1 MNQQTLDTI
10 RKLSKTMRGITII
23 TATQLSRQRT
33 ATVTV
38 PVYKGPIVMDYMNLL
53 TK

>member
-1 MNQQTLDTI
+1 MKQESMELVK
-10 RKLSKTMRGITII
+10 KLSKTMRGITII

-33 ATVTV
+33 ATVTA
-38 PVYKGPIVMDYMNLL
+38 PPYKGPVVMDYMNLL